1 MLSPTKESEYVHSCF
16 ILLDGL
22 YSSHSDQLA
31 WNHNPK
37 SLILRARKKK
47 IQLRVNI
54 NININRTKTIQ
65 TFSSTDRARFP
76 TKMQE
81 FYPFG

>member
-47 IQLRVNI
+47 N
-54 NININRTKTIQ
+54 
-65 TFSSTDRARFP
+65 STEG
-76 TKMQE
+76 K
-81 FYPFG
+81 YKYKYK